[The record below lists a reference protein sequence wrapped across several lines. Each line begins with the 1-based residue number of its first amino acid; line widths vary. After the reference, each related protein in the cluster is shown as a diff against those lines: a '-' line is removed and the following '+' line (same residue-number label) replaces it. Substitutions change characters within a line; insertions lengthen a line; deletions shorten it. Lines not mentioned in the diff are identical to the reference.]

1 MNATHEL
8 VSAALEKI
16 ETRSLDLPQAHT
28 WLLQQLSSLVELS
41 PTDESWTRE
50 VLVMNLTLR
59 LHSRLHN
66 VDAAH
71 AWMLHT
77 SPAQELIICSVE
89 STDWPRRW
97 LDVGGQFFAGRMIAL
112 KSDLIWQ
119 QISDFGYP
127 VPPFA
132 GYSRATVQD
141 VQREHAIA
149 FGLLERDTVVRLREI
164 EQPAEIIW
172 PAPLKMWGKPT
183 V

>member
-1 MNATHEL
+1 MDVIHEL

-28 WLLQQLSSLVELS
+28 WLQHQLSSWVELG

-59 LHSRLHN
+59 LYSRLHN
-66 VDAAH
+66 VDATT

-89 STDWPRRW
+89 RTDWPRRW
-97 LDVGGQFFAGRMIAL
+97 LDVGGRFVAGRMIAL
-112 KSDLIWQ
+112 KSDVIWQ

-127 VPPFA
+127 FPPFT
-132 GYSRATVQD
+132 GYSRVAVRD
-141 VQREHAIA
+141 VQREQAIA
-149 FGLLERDTVVRLREI
+149 FGLLNADSVVRLREI
-164 EQPAEIIW
+164 EQPVEIIW
-172 PAPLKMWGKPT
+172 PDPLKMWGKPT
-183 V
+183 L